1 MPRGEW
7 HHVLSRALV
16 WGYPLPLC
24 GSFTLSTLSHSGA
37 ALSSSFNMSMRTR
50 RKSKQAAA
58 AAAAAAEPDIEPATS
73 VASLEGPSRVEFT
86 VPIPDD
92 IDIEYLSR
100 LLPDFS
106 FETPSP
112 DAILSLYRFVV
123 SQAVD
128 YDGAL
133 RDLEESRAE
142 VEKKDIELDQALQD
156 RESSVSSFET
166 QVKSLQEELAKMK
179 EERNTF
185 GKFVV
190 TLLGRYLL
198 STLSLLYSVVQKQ
211 SRVANIDS
219 KQLALH
225 LIHGDRLFQ
234 TQGRRH

>member
-1 MPRGEW
+1 
-7 HHVLSRALV
+7 
-16 WGYPLPLC
+16 
-24 GSFTLSTLSHSGA
+24 
-37 ALSSSFNMSMRTR
+37 MRTR

-58 AAAAAAEPDIEPATS
+58 AAAAAAEPDIEPAAS
-73 VASLEGPSRVEFT
+73 VASLESPSRVEFS

-128 YDGAL
+128 YDSAL

-190 TLLGRYLL
+190 MLLGRYLL
-198 STLSLLYSVVQKQ
+198 YPILLFSVVQKQ
-211 SRVANIDS
+211 FRVANIDS
-219 KQLALH
+219 EQLALH
-225 LIHGDRLFQ
+225 LIH
-234 TQGRRH
+234 